1 MHFEPD
7 HALEIRP
14 PGRYRQTRRLL
25 LLWLLVSAAVHA
37 AVLAAFPG
45 PPAEDRE
52 STPVRVLE
60 VALVQAEAPPQL
72 IEQPPPPQ
80 PPRRLPERIPKT
92 PEPSESPRHVDVPAP
107 VLALPEPRAAAEPAF
122 TVPAPKPPETRP
134 APAET
139 KTEVASVAV
148 TPPSFSAAY
157 LQNPPPRY
165 PPSARRSGA
174 QGTVTLKVL
183 VTREGLPGRVE
194 LEKSS
199 GSTPLDQAALETVKT
214 WRFAPARR
222 GTELIESTVLVPI
235 VFRLEGNT

>member
-1 MHFEPD
+1 M
-7 HALEIRP
+7 
-14 PGRYRQTRRLL
+14 LL
-25 LLWLLVSAAVHA
+25 LSLLMSAAVHA
-37 AVLAAFPG
+37 AVLAALPG
-45 PPAEDRE
+45 APAEDLE
-52 STPVRVLE
+52 STPVKVLE

-80 PPRRLPERIPKT
+80 PPRRLPERVAKT
-92 PEPSESPRHVDVPAP
+92 PVTSEPQRHVDVPAP
-107 VLALPEPRAAAEPAF
+107 VLALPEPRAATEPAV
-122 TVPAPKPPETRP
+122 TVPAPKPAETRP

-139 KTEVASVAV
+139 KTDVASVAV

-165 PPSARRSGA
+165 PPSARRSGT

-194 LEKSS
+194 LAKSS
-199 GSTPLDQAALETVKT
+199 GSAPLDQAALETVKT

-222 GTELIESTVLVPI
+222 GTESIESTVLVPI
-235 VFRLEGNT
+235 VFRLEGTS